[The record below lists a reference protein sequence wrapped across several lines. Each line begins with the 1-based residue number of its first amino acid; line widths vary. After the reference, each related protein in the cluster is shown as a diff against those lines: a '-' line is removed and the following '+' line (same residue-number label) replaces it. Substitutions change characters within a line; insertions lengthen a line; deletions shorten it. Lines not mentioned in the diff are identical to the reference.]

1 MRSRPAGAFTLI
13 ELLVVI
19 AIIAILAALL
29 FPVFARVREKARTTA
44 CASNLR
50 QIGVANALYAAD
62 ADGVYPPRFTVLGQ
76 TYWWDLV
83 DPYVR
88 DINLWYCPSES
99 LRAPDLRHYGL
110 NCYDRTP
117 GDGRFEVG
125 VSGMRLDRALDHAG
139 TIAIADAD
147 PDDDREVTPPYPTPW
162 DLGGSQSGRWSWPP
176 TSLAE
181 DRHSGGFNAC
191 YLDGH
196 VRWLPNADRGDE
208 QWSVEVGRQVSGPSV
223 ANSQVAVR
231 DAPTR
236 TVEVD

>member
-1 MRSRPAGAFTLI
+1 MISWWFLRRSDGFTLI

-19 AIIAILAALL
+19 AIIATLAALL
-29 FPVFARVREKARTTA
+29 FPVFSRAREKARTTS

-50 QIGVANALYAAD
+50 QIGMATSMYAED
-62 ADGVYPPRFTVLGQ
+62 AGGLYPPRFTELGR

-83 DPYVR
+83 EPYVV
-88 DINLWYCPSES
+88 DTGVWHCPSES
-99 LRAPDLRHYGL
+99 QWAADLRHYGL

-117 GDGRFEVG
+117 DDGWFEVG
-125 VSGMRLDRALDHAG
+125 VSGLRVEQARDPVG

-147 PDDDREVTPPYPTPW
+147 PDDDREFTPPYPTPW
-162 DLGGSQSGRWSWPP
+162 DLAGSQSGDWSWPP

-196 VRWLPNADRGDE
+196 VKWLPNADRGDG
-208 QWSVEVGRQVSGPSV
+208 QWSVE
-223 ANSQVAVR
+223 A
-231 DAPTR
+231 D
-236 TVEVD
+236 

>member
-1 MRSRPAGAFTLI
+1 MRTQRRAPGFTLI

-19 AIIAILAALL
+19 AIVTILAALL
-29 FPVFARVREKARTTA
+29 FPVFARAREKARTA
-44 CASNLR
+44 SCASNLR
-50 QIGVANALYAAD
+50 QIGVATSLYAED
-62 ADGVYPPRFTVLGQ
+62 ADGTYPPRYDIHANF
-76 TYWWDLV
+76 WWDLV

-88 DINLWYCPSES
+88 DLNLWYCPSES

-117 GDGRFEVG
+117 DDGRFEVG
-125 VSGMRLDRALDHAG
+125 VSGVRLGNVLAPSR

-147 PDDDREVTPPYPTPW
+147 PEDDRERTPPYPTPW
-162 DLGGSQSGRWSWPP
+162 DLGGSQSGRWSWPL

-196 VRWLPNADRGDE
+196 VKWLHDADRGDAE
-208 QWSVEVGRQVSGPSV
+208 WSLE
-223 ANSQVAVR
+223 AE
-231 DAPTR
+231 R
-236 TVEVD
+236 TP